1 LSHRTCDI
9 IYTIR
14 KGGDITMDTKILN
27 SLPLNV
33 RDLLCID
40 IEQGIRNIRS
50 DTIISQGAKELGVQ
64 ERIELLQ
71 ALGDVHDF
79 IKHG

>member
-1 LSHRTCDI
+1 MIDL
-9 IYTIR
+9 
-14 KGGDITMDTKILN
+14 K

-40 IEQGIRNIRS
+40 IEQGIKNLRS
-50 DTIISQGAKELGVQ
+50 DSLISEGAKELAVQ